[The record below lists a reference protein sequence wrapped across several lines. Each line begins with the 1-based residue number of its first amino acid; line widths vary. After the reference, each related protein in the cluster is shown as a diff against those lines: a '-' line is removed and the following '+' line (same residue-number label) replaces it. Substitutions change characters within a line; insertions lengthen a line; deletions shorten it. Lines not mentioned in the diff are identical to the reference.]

1 MKPIFRWLPLLILAV
16 AVAGEQAHAE
26 ESQRRFDNPE
36 EWAKKWDGLQRNE
49 WQKPLSVMTFL
60 GIRERDT
67 LAEIGAGTGYF
78 TRLLSNYTGPL
89 GKVYAVDIEPAM
101 LEYIE
106 NRKDVAYPQNIET
119 VLAEPDDSKLP
130 AAAVDLILIGNTWH
144 HIEDRVAYARH
155 LADTLTSS
163 GRVAIIDF
171 HEGDFPVGPPAEERL
186 SPETVIAEFG
196 EAGWRLAASSTAL
209 PYQYLMVFK
218 PVSKK
223 ADAD

>member
-1 MKPIFRWLPLLILAV
+1 MKLFVRWLPLLVLAV
-16 AVAGEQAHAE
+16 LAGGQARAE
-26 ESQRRFDNPE
+26 EAHRRFDNPE
-36 EWAKKWDGLQRNE
+36 EWAKRWDGIERNE

-60 GIRERDT
+60 GIRERET

-78 TRLLSNYTGPL
+78 TRLLSAYAGPL

-119 VLAEPDDSKLP
+119 VLAEPDDPKLP
-130 AAAVDLILIGNTWH
+130 AGTVDLILICNTWH
-144 HIEDRVAYARH
+144 HIGDRVEYARQ
-155 LADTLTSS
+155 LKAALTGS
-163 GRVAIIDF
+163 GRVAIIDY
-171 HEGDFPVGPPAEERL
+171 HHGDFPVGPPPEERL
-186 SPETVIAEFG
+186 SPETVIAEFE
-196 EAGWRLAASSTAL
+196 EAGWRLSASSTAL

-218 PVSKK
+218 PVSEK